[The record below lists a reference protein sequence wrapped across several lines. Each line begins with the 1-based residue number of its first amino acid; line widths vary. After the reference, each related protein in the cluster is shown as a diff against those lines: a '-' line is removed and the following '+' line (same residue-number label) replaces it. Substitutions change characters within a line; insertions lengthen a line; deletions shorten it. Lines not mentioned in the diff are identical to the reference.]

1 MHQIGGSFLQKLHQ
15 IGGCFSEK
23 VHQIGGSFPQKVHQI
38 GGWLQTEIGQ
48 KEGEGVSSIHLARKD
63 RTVGG
68 IKLFH
73 DADESLA

>member
-1 MHQIGGSFLQKLHQ
+1 MHQIGRSFLKNVHQ
-15 IGGCFSEK
+15 IGWWFIKK
-23 VHQIGGSFPQKVHQI
+23 VHQIGGSFLQKVHQI

-48 KEGEGVSSIHLARKD
+48 EEGEGVSGIHLARKD

-73 DADESLA
+73 DADEPLA